1 MFSWHVVALIDEE
14 TCKMQHFLTL
24 ALASSTAEV
33 VSLSNQL
40 IALNI
45 IKDLSDRK
53 KVNKLMSYVCIV
65 CNSTIV
71 VGTSLVYH
79 RRAVLI
85 LVCVQDLHNRHE

>member
-53 KVNKLMSYVCIV
+53 KVNKLMSSFC
-65 CNSTIV
+65 STILLV
-71 VGTSLVYH
+71 VIPQNGCHDISSSPGLT
-79 RRAVLI
+79 
-85 LVCVQDLHNRHE
+85 

>member
-45 IKDLSDRK
+45 IKDLSDQK
-53 KVNKLMSYVCIV
+53 KSINLCLMFVVCS
-65 CNSTIV
+65 STIV

-79 RRAVLI
+79 RRAVMI
-85 LVCVQDLHNRHE
+85 LVCVQDLHNKHE

>member
-45 IKDLSDRK
+45 IKDLSALR
-53 KVNKLMSYVCIV
+53 KVNKVSFIDYLVHSC
-65 CNSTIV
+65 
-71 VGTSLVYH
+71 SL
-79 RRAVLI
+79 ALLI
-85 LVCVQDLHNRHE
+85 KLFNGHLHKDA

>member
-45 IKDLSDRK
+45 IKDQSDQK
-53 KVNKLMSYVCIV
+53 KSISLCLLFVALYCLYSYTTENGCHDI
-65 CNSTIV
+65 SSSPGLT
-71 VGTSLVYH
+71 
-79 RRAVLI
+79 
-85 LVCVQDLHNRHE
+85 

>member
-45 IKDLSDRK
+45 IKDLSDQK
-53 KVNKLMSYVCIV
+53 KSINLCLMFVVCS
-65 CNSTIV
+65 STIGIV

-79 RRAVLI
+79 RTAVMI
-85 LVCVQDLHNRHE
+85 LVCVQD

>member
-45 IKDLSDRK
+45 IKDLSDQK
-53 KVNKLMSYVCIV
+53 KSISLCLMFVVCS
-65 CNSTIV
+65 STIV
-71 VGTSLVYH
+71 VGTSLV
-79 RRAVLI
+79 
-85 LVCVQDLHNRHE
+85 

>member
-1 MFSWHVVALIDEE
+1 MFPWHVVALIDEE

-45 IKDLSDRK
+45 IKDLSDQK
-53 KVNKLMSYVCIV
+53 KSISLCLMFV
-65 CNSTIV
+65 
-71 VGTSLVYH
+71 LV
-79 RRAVLI
+79 AL
-85 LVCVQDLHNRHE
+85 L

>member
-45 IKDLSDRK
+45 IKDLSDQK
-53 KVNKLMSYVCIV
+53 KSISLCLLFVALLYTSYTPQNGCHDISS
-65 CNSTIV
+65 CP
-71 VGTSLVYH
+71 GLAY
-79 RRAVLI
+79 
-85 LVCVQDLHNRHE
+85 